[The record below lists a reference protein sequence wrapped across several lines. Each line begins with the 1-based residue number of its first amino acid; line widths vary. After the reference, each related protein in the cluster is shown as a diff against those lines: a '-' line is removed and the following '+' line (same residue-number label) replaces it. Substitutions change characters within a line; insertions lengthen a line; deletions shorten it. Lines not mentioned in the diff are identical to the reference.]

1 MFIKNIKP
9 LVQDLKIDEL
19 KQKEIELIDILK
31 KELLW
36 LDKLYSFF
44 KSFEDILMFSEFLY
58 VTDMKSKL
66 QYEINILI
74 LDLREKGIIRQV
86 MIWKIIRQI
95 LLLLSEW
102 LSKTKSSITKISRK
116 REKYMNYQIIYS
128 VNY

>member
-1 MFIKNIKP
+1 MKLFSGNFKIDDIAKTKIKQDQEIENHEMFIKNIKP

-74 LDLREKGIIRQV
+74 LDLREKGIIR
-86 MIWKIIRQI
+86 
-95 LLLLSEW
+95 
-102 LSKTKSSITKISRK
+102 
-116 REKYMNYQIIYS
+116 
-128 VNY
+128 